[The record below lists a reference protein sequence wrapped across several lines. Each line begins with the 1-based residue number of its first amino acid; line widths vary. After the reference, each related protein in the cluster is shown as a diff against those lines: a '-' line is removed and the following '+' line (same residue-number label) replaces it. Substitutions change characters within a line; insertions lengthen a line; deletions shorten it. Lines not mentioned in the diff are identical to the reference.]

1 MSLTSV
7 KSVSKYH
14 LILYISV
21 GLTAISQIWLKQS
34 ALRKRVSPIR
44 DFRIYAAYSLIF
56 AALLLNIYGLRHV
69 PLTDMAV
76 ILPAIFIVIPILS
89 YFFLNER
96 QSLRSWFGVG
106 LICIGTAVYSL

>member
-1 MSLTSV
+1 MS
-7 KSVSKYH
+7 KFH

-21 GLTAISQIWLKQS
+21 VITAVSQIWLKKS
-34 ALRKRVSPIR
+34 ASSTRVSPLR
-44 DFRIYAAYSLIF
+44 DFRIYASYSLLLV
-56 AALLLNIYGLRHV
+56 ALLLNIYGLQYV

-96 QSLRSWFGVG
+96 QSIRSWLGVG
-106 LICIGTAVYSL
+106 LICIGTSVYSL

>member
-1 MSLTSV
+1 MGRF
-7 KSVSKYH
+7 H

-21 GLTAISQIWLKQS
+21 GITAISQIWLKKS
-34 ALRKRVSPIR
+34 AMTKRVAPIR
-44 DFRIYAAYSLIF
+44 DFRIYASYFLLF
-56 AALLLNIYGLRHV
+56 AALMLNIYGLRHV

-96 QSLRSWFGVG
+96 QNLLSWLGVG
-106 LICIGTAVYSL
+106 LICIGTAIYSL